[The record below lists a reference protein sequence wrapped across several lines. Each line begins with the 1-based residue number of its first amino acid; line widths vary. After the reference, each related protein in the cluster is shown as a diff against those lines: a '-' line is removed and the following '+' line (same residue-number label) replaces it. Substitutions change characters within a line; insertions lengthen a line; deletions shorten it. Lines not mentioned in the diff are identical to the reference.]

1 MAFLWTADRPVD
13 GAAPGQLAA
22 ALLVEALEDDELP
35 DDEPL
40 DEEPLDEEL
49 LDEALLA
56 AGSFVDELP
65 ADSLAEEL
73 DRLSVR

>member
-40 DEEPLDEEL
+40 DEEL